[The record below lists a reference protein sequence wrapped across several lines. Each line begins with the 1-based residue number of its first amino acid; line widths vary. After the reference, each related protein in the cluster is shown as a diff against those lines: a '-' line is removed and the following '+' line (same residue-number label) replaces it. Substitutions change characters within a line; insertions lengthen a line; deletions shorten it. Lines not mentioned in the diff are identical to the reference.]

1 MLSGLPKEG
10 ADHQT
15 EAYLTMLVRLDRAQ
29 EAVAY
34 GQTHLAA
41 PGEALALARALCEH
55 GEREESLQIAE
66 QGLTLDGRKAEL
78 AVWLHDQA
86 EAMGQQE
93 LVLKAA
99 EQAFRSHMSLEH
111 YRSAAKLAG
120 KQWEARKTALLEYAR
135 TTQGY
140 ETQGKVDVFLY
151 EGLIDDATATVEPY
165 ASHTIV
171 GKVVDVAIEESCPC
185 GSGQPFATCCQR
197 AAN

>member
-93 LVLKAA
+93 T
-99 EQAFRSHMSLEH
+99 
-111 YRSAAKLAG
+111 G
-120 KQWEARKTALLEYAR
+120 
-135 TTQGY
+135 TQGSRTGLSLAY
-140 ETQGKVDVFLY
+140 EPGALSLRSKARRKAMGGA
-151 EGLIDDATATVEPY
+151 ENGATRIRA
-165 ASHTIV
+165 HN
-171 GKVVDVAIEESCPC
+171 
-185 GSGQPFATCCQR
+185 SGI
-197 AAN
+197 